1 VPAPVYLA
9 NKPYR
14 LTVDTESDLS
24 LMEKI
29 FQKFCTAT
37 SLLPDL
43 EKVIDF
49 LDTHPDIAK
58 INANTQQ
65 KNWRS

>member
-1 VPAPVYLA
+1 
-9 NKPYR
+9 
-14 LTVDTESDLS
+14 
-24 LMEKI
+24 MEKI

-43 EKVIDF
+43 AKVIDF
-49 LDTHPDIAK
+49 LDTHPEIAN
-58 INANTQQ
+58 INANIQQ

>member
-1 VPAPVYLA
+1 
-9 NKPYR
+9 
-14 LTVDTESDLS
+14 LS

-43 EKVIDF
+43 AKVIDF
-49 LDTHPDIAK
+49 LDTHPEIAN
-58 INANTQQ
+58 INANIQK